1 MYNLSCRHFWHRDF
15 LITLFIATAVT
26 AGFPA
31 RSAGLADGSASV
43 SFHGILKHFPC
54 HINDDQLVEVHFGKM
69 GINKINGENYLQ
81 KIDYKI
87 TCDGDDPVDDMML
100 SVNGSVSVFDT
111 AALQTNIQ
119 DLAIRL
125 YEDGKPLEINK
136 PIIIDP
142 AHRPELTAVPIKR
155 TDTEITT
162 GDFKVI
168 ATLMVNYQ

>member
-1 MYNLSCRHFWHRDF
+1 MYSSCCRYSLFR
-15 LITLFIATAVT
+15 TLALVVLTLLT
-26 AGFPA
+26 TTH
-31 RSAGLADGSASV
+31 SASSAQPQGALANV

-54 HINDDQLVEVHFGKM
+54 HINDDQLVEVHFGKI

-81 KIDYKI
+81 KIDYTI

-100 SVNGSVSVFDT
+100 SVNGAVSVFDT

-125 YEDGKPLEINK
+125 YENGKPLEINK
-136 PIIIDP
+136 PITIDP

-155 TDTEITT
+155 TDTDITT

-168 ATLMVNYQ
+168 ATLLVNYQ